1 MRTETT
7 ERQRI
12 PRIQAKI
19 LNAIL
24 NSAQLPDPEVHSLL
38 ASENLRRADVRDP
51 HGTLPFAAYLRLF
64 DRVAERLGRDCFGLE
79 LSSGMGPELVGPAGY
94 IFVASPDLIQ
104 AVRAL
109 ASSVFTIQDA
119 TLFEVRSD
127 PAPHV
132 RYRITDD
139 DMSPRRHDVEFS
151 LGYVN
156 HLIRLLL
163 GPGYAPA
170 EVWFEHPGPARPERQ
185 EALLGCPVFFDQ
197 DRNAIWFRP
206 EDVHRRAP
214 GADPNLVALMQHYI
228 QLLDRPDHT
237 IQTFTEEVRQTLAGL
252 ADGQEPSLVRVAA
265 QLGVGASTLGRRLRA
280 EGSSFRDL
288 VRRNRIDR
296 ATRLLLETKLS
307 VLEIAER
314 SGYGE
319 TASFTRAFRSVTGET
334 PRAYRARLLDAR
346 LGKLS

>member
-1 MRTETT
+1 MAPEIPDRP
-7 ERQRI
+7 RI
-12 PRIQAKI
+12 PCIQAKI

-24 NSAQLPDPEVHSLL
+24 NAAQLPEREIELLL
-38 ASENLRRADVRDP
+38 AAESLRRSDLRDP

-64 DRVAERLGRDCFGLE
+64 DRVAAAMGRDSFGLD

-94 IFVASPDLIQ
+94 IFVASPDLMH

-119 TLFEVRSD
+119 TVFEVLTD

-139 DMSPRRHDVEFS
+139 AMTPRRHDVEFS

-156 HLIRLLL
+156 HLIRRLL
-163 GPGYAPA
+163 GPVYAPA
-170 EVWFEHPGPARPERQ
+170 EVWFEHPGPARPELQ

-206 EDVHRRAP
+206 EDVQRRAP

-228 QLLDRPDHT
+228 QLLDRPDHS
-237 IQTFTEEVRQTLAGL
+237 IQTFTEEVRQTLAALPEGRAPTL
-252 ADGQEPSLVRVAA
+252 ETVAA
-265 QLGVGASTLGRRLRA
+265 RLGFSPATLGRRLRA
-280 EGSSFRDL
+280 EGTSFRDL
-288 VRRNRIDR
+288 LRRKRIEGAR
-296 ATRLLLETKLS
+296 RLLTETRLS

-319 TASFTRAFRSVTGET
+319 TASFTRAFRTVTGES
-334 PRAYRARLLDAR
+334 PRAYRLRLS
-346 LGKLS
+346 GSPPVP